1 MYLGHGA
8 GILLRIFVGY
18 QGNPLHSLTF
28 AIIRF
33 YGDMLLAVKAKTSSQ
48 PWILA
53 PWSRWV
59 NLRLCHCEV

>member
-28 AIIRF
+28 VIIRF
-33 YGDMLLAVKAKTSSQ
+33 YGEYVVGCQS
-48 PWILA
+48 
-53 PWSRWV
+53 
-59 NLRLCHCEV
+59 

>member
-28 AIIRF
+28 AIIHF
-33 YGDMLLAVKAKTSSQ
+33 YGEYAVGCQS
-48 PWILA
+48 
-53 PWSRWV
+53 
-59 NLRLCHCEV
+59 

>member
-1 MYLGHGA
+1 MYLGQGA

-33 YGDMLLAVKAKTSSQ
+33 YRIYTFLEDMLLAVKAKTSSQ
-48 PWILA
+48 P
-53 PWSRWV
+53 
-59 NLRLCHCEV
+59 